1 MMLSLKKFSPNDI
14 YFIETD
20 YAFPKESREMFAN
33 YKNAVGYTA
42 FHDGTIV
49 ALGGVHIMWE
59 GVAEGWFIMSKN
71 AYQLPISM
79 ARATANLIDSF
90 YNDNKL
96 VRIQASVNVND
107 NKSISFAIWL
117 GFKEEGV
124 MKQYGPNGDDY
135 IRLARFA

>member
-1 MMLSLKKFSPNDI
+1 MLSLKKFSPNDI

-49 ALGGVHIMWE
+49 ALGGV
-59 GVAEGWFIMSKN
+59 IMSKN

-107 NKSISFAIWL
+107 NKSISFAKWL

>member
-49 ALGGVHIMWE
+49 ALGGVHVIVTM
-59 GVAEGWFIMSKN
+59 INQS
-71 AYQLPISM
+71 
-79 ARATANLIDSF
+79 LIDKHK
-90 YNDNKL
+90 YKKHNKQRVL
-96 VRIQASVNVND
+96 
-107 NKSISFAIWL
+107 
-117 GFKEEGV
+117 
-124 MKQYGPNGDDY
+124 
-135 IRLARFA
+135 